1 MTYKFLITF
10 KFLFEIT
17 PKPQNPVESLM
28 REVIEMNS
36 KVILDNYKDII
47 KLYTQYGDDFLIHC

>member
-1 MTYKFLITF
+1 MQTL
-10 KFLFEIT
+10 EISHDVDKIELT

-28 REVIEMNS
+28 REVIDMNS